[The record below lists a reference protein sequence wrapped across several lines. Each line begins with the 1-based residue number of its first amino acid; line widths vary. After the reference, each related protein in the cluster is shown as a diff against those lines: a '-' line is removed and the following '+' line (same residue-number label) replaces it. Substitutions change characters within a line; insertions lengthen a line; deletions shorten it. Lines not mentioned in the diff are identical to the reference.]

1 MDTWLNGCFRKMDDL
16 PVHATPNNHPS
27 KNTFLWII
35 LAATCLVRSIQVR
48 PQNSRDDLCLFFCLY
63 PSSMLSPASEKNFLF
78 ILGLAVYC
86 PKNINHGWSRC
97 NCMVRVVFL
106 VSVQEL
112 QLYLIITCNEKY
124 QTFTIRYP
132 LQLCF
137 RIRLFFQPS
146 EFDFL
151 KGQCHEIFT
160 CLIPLPNPLI
170 DMLKHFQYD
179 FYFAE

>member
-1 MDTWLNGCFRKMDDL
+1 MDASVKWMIFQFTPHQTTTL
-16 PVHATPNNHPS
+16 PKTPFFES
-27 KNTFLWII
+27 FL
-35 LAATCLVRSIQVR
+35 LLHGQCAAFKYVPKTAATIFAFSSVYILLLCSHQQVKI
-48 PQNSRDDLCLFFCLY
+48 F
-63 PSSMLSPASEKNFLF
+63 FLF

-160 CLIPLPNPLI
+160 CLIPLPNPLT